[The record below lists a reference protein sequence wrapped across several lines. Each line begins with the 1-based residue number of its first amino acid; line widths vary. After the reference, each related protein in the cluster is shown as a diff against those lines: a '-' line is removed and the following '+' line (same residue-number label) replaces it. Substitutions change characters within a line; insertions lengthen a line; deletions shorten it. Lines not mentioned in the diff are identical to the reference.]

1 MAVFNPPSGND
12 DVMIGINGIIKTI
25 VLTLDSTDGSPI
37 KFEVINYY
45 PNNMNVKI
53 ESFSLTNCTISLEVF
68 QAQTSVNKTYN
79 FDVIVTFTG
88 NKTGVYNWE
97 FTQRGNILFQYQPI
111 WRDLEI
117 QTEKEVLNY
126 SITKSG
132 ELIYTGRS
140 IILPDADINNINLN
154 RLCADYIGQK
164 LPNGIAEGN
173 YELENYANEFIVTD
187 LDDDTIIEKYT
198 FRDDWSYK
206 TNNSYFLNNPIR
218 YSYDI
223 NGIKHIV
230 ADKRQMLPISIYRLS
245 GSNSKINNVVI
256 PTSTEYQ
263 SLRIIDL
270 SKYDGDSVYAT
281 NTRMIGEREDT
292 LIADIKETNY
302 NYCLYYKNS
311 FGGYDYYLIDGNVTK
326 NDNISANYYNNYAN
340 NTKQEFE
347 KKKYI
352 NRITN
357 NYTLYTDYFTE
368 DEQERFEDL
377 ITSTEVYLHNFKN
390 NEILPVNVTNT
401 SFSHK
406 TFTNNGKKLW
416 YNIINLEVA
425 REFYRK

>member
-1 MAVFNPPSGND
+1 MAVFNPTSGND
-12 DVMIGINGIIKTI
+12 GINIGTNGVNKTI
-25 VLTLDSTDGSPI
+25 VLTLDSADGTPI
-37 KFEVINYY
+37 NFEVKNYY

-53 ESFSLTNCTISLEVF
+53 ESFNLTSCTISLEVF
-68 QAQTSVNKTYN
+68 KASTSVKKTYN
-79 FDVIVTFTG
+79 FDVIVTFSG
-88 NKTGVYNWE
+88 NRTEVYNWE
-97 FTQRGNILFQYQPI
+97 FTQLGSSSFAYQPI
-111 WRDLEI
+111 WKDIEI

-140 IILPDADINNINLN
+140 IILPNEDINNINLN

-164 LPNGIAEGN
+164 LPNGIKEGD
-173 YELENYANEFIVTD
+173 YKLENYANEFIVTD
-187 LDDDTIIEKYT
+187 LDDNTVLEKYT

-206 TNNSYFLNNPIR
+206 TNESYFLNNPIKYR
-218 YSYDI
+218 YVNKVKY
-223 NGIKHIV
+223 IV
-230 ADKRQMLPISIYRLS
+230 ADIRQLLPISIYRLS
-245 GSNSKINNVVI
+245 GSNSKIDNVVI

-263 SLRIIDL
+263 SLKIMDL
-270 SKYDGDSVYAT
+270 SKHTTNSIYAT
-281 NTRMIGEREDT
+281 NTRMIGEVEDS
-292 LIADIKETNY
+292 IRVEIKETDY
-302 NYCLYYKNS
+302 NYCLYYKNA

-326 NDNISANYYNNYAN
+326 NDNISANYYTNYAN

-347 KKKYI
+347 KKKYL
-352 NRITN
+352 NRITS

-377 ITSTEVYLHNFKN
+377 ITSTEVYLHNFKT

-416 YNIINLEVA
+416 YNIINVEVA
-425 REFYRK
+425 REFYRR